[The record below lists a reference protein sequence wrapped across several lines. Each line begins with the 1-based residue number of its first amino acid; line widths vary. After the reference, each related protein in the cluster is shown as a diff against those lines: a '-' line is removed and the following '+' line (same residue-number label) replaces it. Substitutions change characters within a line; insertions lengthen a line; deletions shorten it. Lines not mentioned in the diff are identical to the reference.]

1 MHYHQIEIITSNEE
15 IQEILISQLSE
26 EGYDGFEQ
34 FDNKLI
40 AIIKE
45 DDFNEVLLKEII
57 EPFNVS
63 FIKKIIPQQNWNTV
77 WESNFQPVIVEN
89 FVGIRAHFHSTIQ
102 NVQHEIIITPK
113 MSFGTGHH
121 ATTYMMM
128 QLMQTI
134 DFNNKSVFD
143 FGTGTGILA
152 ILAEK
157 LKANSVLA
165 VDYDDWCIENAL
177 ENISNNN
184 CKNISIEKKN
194 TAEVNDVFDI
204 VIANINKNII
214 QDNFEDLHLTSKK
227 GSTILLSGLL
237 VEDENDI
244 IQLSQQKNWVHQ
256 KTINKNGWIAMQ
268 FLKDNL
274 SE

>member
-63 FIKKIIPQQNWNTV
+63 FIKKIIPQQNWNAV

-244 IQLSQQKNWVHQ
+244 IQLSQQKNWIHQ